1 MQRTLVQVCRT
12 YSSQA
17 ASSLVKPP
25 VPQFGVQGSYTTAVY
40 SAASKQS
47 KLDAVE
53 KDLRKISETIEKDV
67 KFKEFLIN
75 PLINVNQKKEILK
88 ETLGKKLG
96 ATDVTLNLVQAMA
109 ENGRLKLL
117 PQVAKS
123 FLKVMA
129 VSRGEVE
136 ATVYTAKAVDAAT
149 QKEIEA
155 SLKGFTN
162 KKLTVKMAVDPS
174 IIGGV
179 VVDFGGEHYIDMSIR
194 SKVKVYS
201 DLIQQA
207 V

>member
-1 MQRTLVQVCRT
+1 MQRSLVQAGRM

-17 ASSLVKPP
+17 SKMVKPP
-25 VPQFGVQGSYTTAVY
+25 VPQFGVSGSYTAAVY

-47 KLDAVE
+47 KLEVVE
-53 KDLRKISETIEKDV
+53 KDLRKISETLEHDT
-67 KFKEFLIN
+67 KFKEFLSN
-75 PLINVNQKKEILK
+75 PLMKISQKKEILK
-88 ETLGKKLG
+88 EALGKKLG
-96 ATDVTLNLVQAMA
+96 ASDVTIQLVHTMA

-117 PQVAKS
+117 PQVAKN
-123 FLKVMA
+123 FLKVMS

-136 ATVYTAKAVDAAT
+136 ATIYTAKPVDAAT
-149 QKEIEA
+149 QKELEA

-162 KKLTVKMAVDPS
+162 KKLTVKMAVDPA